1 MWQLSLLD
9 KSITEDREIEAMLN
23 CFCVGMGG
31 FLGAAARYLL
41 SLIPVQDK
49 SGFPWNTFFINAA
62 GAFLIGCISAF
73 AAKKEIGSSSLIL
86 FLKTGVCGGFTT
98 FSTFALES
106 YVLMEN
112 GKGVLSVI
120 YMIASVLVC
129 LGAVMLAQKII

>member
-1 MWQLSLLD
+1 
-9 KSITEDREIEAMLN
+9 MLN

-31 FLGAAARYLL
+31 FIGASARYLL
-41 SLIPVQDK
+41 SLIPIQGK
-49 SGFPWNTFFINAA
+49 SGFPWTTLFINAA

-73 AAKKEIGSSSLIL
+73 AAKIGIGSSSLIL

-112 GKGVLSVI
+112 GKGVLSAI
-120 YMIASVLVC
+120 YMAASVLIC

>member
-62 GAFLIGCISAF
+62 GAFLIGCISVF
-73 AAKKEIGSSSLIL
+73 AAKKGIGSSSLIL

>member
-1 MWQLSLLD
+1 
-9 KSITEDREIEAMLN
+9 MLN

-31 FLGAAARYLL
+31 FIGASARYLL
-41 SLIPVQDK
+41 SLIPIQGK
-49 SGFPWNTFFINAA
+49 SGFPWTTLFINAV

-73 AAKKEIGSSSLIL
+73 AAKRGIGSSSLIL

-112 GKGVLSVI
+112 GKGVLSAV
-120 YMIASVLVC
+120 YMVASVLIC

>member
-1 MWQLSLLD
+1 
-9 KSITEDREIEAMLN
+9 MLN

-31 FLGAAARYLL
+31 FIGAAARYLL
-41 SLIPVQDK
+41 SFIPIQDK
-49 SGFPWNTFFINAA
+49 SGFPWNTFFINAV
-62 GAFLIGCISAF
+62 GAFFIGCISAF
-73 AAKKEIGSSSLIL
+73 AAKKGTGSSSLIL

-98 FSTFALES
+98 FSTFALEG
-106 YVLMEN
+106 YILLEN

>member
-73 AAKKEIGSSSLIL
+73 AAKKGIGSSSLIL
-86 FLKTGVCGGFTT
+86 FLKTGVFTT

>member
-73 AAKKEIGSSSLIL
+73 AAKKRIGSSSLIL

>member
-73 AAKKEIGSSSLIL
+73 AAKKGIGSSSLIL

-106 YVLMEN
+106 YELMEN

>member
-1 MWQLSLLD
+1 M
-9 KSITEDREIEAMLN
+9 
-23 CFCVGMGG
+23 
-31 FLGAAARYLL
+31 
-41 SLIPVQDK
+41 
-49 SGFPWNTFFINAA
+49 
-62 GAFLIGCISAF
+62 
-73 AAKKEIGSSSLIL
+73 IL
-86 FLKTGVCGGFTT
+86 FLKMGVCGGFTT